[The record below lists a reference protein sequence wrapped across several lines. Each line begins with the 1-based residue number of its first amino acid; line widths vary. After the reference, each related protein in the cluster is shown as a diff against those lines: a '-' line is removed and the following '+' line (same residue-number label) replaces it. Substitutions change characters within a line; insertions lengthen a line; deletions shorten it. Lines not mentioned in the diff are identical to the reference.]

1 MSTDS
6 AHAPGTISA
15 SSTEIRDKW
24 GWFVAVGVAF
34 VVLGTIAFLN
44 VFVATVASVY
54 FIGLL
59 MLIGGAIQIAE
70 AFGVKSWGSFLIWLL
85 SGILYAAAGILA
97 FMNPLLASLELTL
110 ALAIV
115 LVASGLMRIWIG
127 IKERPGNN
135 WGWIVAA
142 GVVTLILGIIVAL
155 GWPVNSLWVLGL
167 FLAVDLIFQG
177 WSFIAFGLALRSR
190 DTGAGFRAA

>member
-44 VFVATVASVY
+44 VFV
-54 FIGLL
+54 
-59 MLIGGAIQIAE
+59 
-70 AFGVKSWGSFLIWLL
+70 
-85 SGILYAAAGILA
+85 
-97 FMNPLLASLELTL
+97 
-110 ALAIV
+110 AIV